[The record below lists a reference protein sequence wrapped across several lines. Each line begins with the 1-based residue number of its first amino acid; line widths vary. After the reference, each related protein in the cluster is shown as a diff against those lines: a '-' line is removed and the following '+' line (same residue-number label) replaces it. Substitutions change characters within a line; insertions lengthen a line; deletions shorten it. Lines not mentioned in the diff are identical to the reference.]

1 MIPEYDRLLKDSLFQ
16 EWQKNHSTAFLTH
29 FFCHLDSQ
37 MQKKSG
43 WDIGFYD
50 KEKMTVFVVND
61 KIAIKP
67 EDDVF
72 KKPGE
77 VVEKLVL
84 DDVKVNF
91 EQAIETAK
99 NKYPELFPKVLLGD
113 GFLIL
118 QRYKEL
124 IWNFTFIDKQ
134 LRFLNIKIDAV
145 DGKVLSHQAVEMV
158 QKK

>member
-1 MIPEYDRLLKDSLFQ
+1 
-16 EWQKNHSTAFLTH
+16 
-29 FFCHLDSQ
+29 
-37 MQKKSG
+37 
-43 WDIGFYD
+43 
-50 KEKMTVFVVND
+50 
-61 KIAIKP
+61 
-67 EDDVF
+67 
-72 KKPGE
+72 
-77 VVEKLVL
+77 
-84 DDVKVNF
+84 
-91 EQAIETAK
+91 
-99 NKYPELFPKVLLGD
+99 VLLGD